1 MLKTKFDD
9 GVHKKVNA
17 EIDWQSHL
25 RIISEEVDEMFRMIN
40 GDVGN
45 WETLN

>member
-9 GVHKKVNA
+9 GVHKKLMQKF
-17 EIDWQSHL
+17 DWQLHL